1 MRRKNKQIAV
11 TWRDPQTP
19 PFDEWRR
26 DGVLHSTDR
35 SAKWQTDGCVWTT
48 GDDRNGHTALG
59 IDGDRWRRTYA
70 PPPKPTTRGPSHV
83 VVGGVVYDTATGEA
97 VKLGA
102 GPSCE
107 PDWPSVSRRAPVRRS
122 GWGRVEEAEGRGRIE
137 WPGGSV
143 SGPMDG
149 HTLWHDGEPYEGARV
164 GRSETTPKPLPWPA
178 ELDAIAGLGDLVEW
192 LPAHQLGID
201 GHTTSYARVVVIDGW
216 DEYIAADVRQTRCAE
231 ARIAVLTPGA
241 TKEQRRLAKIDPEEL
256 DARVTETRLAMQRSS
271 VWVTLDDGDPPH
283 CAVTMPPRE
292 ATTGREL
299 LYLPERVVVAV
310 GWGARACVEIPG
322 PQSAP

>member
-1 MRRKNKQIAV
+1 MKRKTKKIAV
-11 TWRDPQTP
+11 AWRDPQTP

-26 DGVLHSTDR
+26 DGVLLSTDR
-35 SAKWQTDGCVWTT
+35 SAKWSTDGAVWTS
-48 GDDRNGHTALG
+48 GDDRNGVYAIAH
-59 IDGDRWRRTYA
+59 DGTRWRRTYE
-70 PPPKPTTRGPSHV
+70 PPARPLTRGPSHI
-83 VVGGVVYDTATGEA
+83 VVGGVVYDTATGEV

-122 GWGRVEEAEGRGRIE
+122 GWGRVKEAEGRGRIE

-143 SGPMDG
+143 SGPTDG

-164 GRSETTPKPLPWPA
+164 GRSETTPKPLPWPP

-201 GHTTSYARVVVIDGW
+201 GHTTSYARVCVVDGW
-216 DEYIAADVRQTRCAE
+216 DEYIAADNRRLRCSE
-231 ARIAVLTPGA
+231 ARIA
-241 TKEQRRLAKIDPEEL
+241 KL
-256 DARVTETRLAMQRSS
+256 DRCVAETRLAMQRSS

-299 LYLPERVVVAV
+299 LYLPDVQIVVAL
-310 GWGARACVEIPG
+310 GWGARACVKILG